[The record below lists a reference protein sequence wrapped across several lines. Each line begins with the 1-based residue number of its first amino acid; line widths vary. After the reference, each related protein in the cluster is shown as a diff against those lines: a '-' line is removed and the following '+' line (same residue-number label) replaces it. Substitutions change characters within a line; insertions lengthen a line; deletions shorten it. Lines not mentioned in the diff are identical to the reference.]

1 MGWTRIVLI
10 EQVEALGQHL
20 APIILQEEV
29 QLIMELHLGLER
41 TGLVLLPE
49 QQRLEPLPIE
59 TLEAALVAE
68 EAIAQGEA
76 AVHLEAVALIEVL
89 VAAPEAAET
98 LEAQAVVREAVVV
111 QEVLVEALGPR
122 LPAEV
127 LVAEDGNNKI

>member
-1 MGWTRIVLI
+1 MLI

-20 APIILQEEV
+20 VPIILQEEV
-29 QLIMELHLGLER
+29 QPIMELHLGLER

-59 TLEAALVAE
+59 TLEVLPVTEETITKDAVVIHLV
-68 EAIAQGEA
+68 
-76 AVHLEAVALIEVL
+76 AVALIEVL

-111 QEVLVEALGPR
+111 HEVLVEALGPR